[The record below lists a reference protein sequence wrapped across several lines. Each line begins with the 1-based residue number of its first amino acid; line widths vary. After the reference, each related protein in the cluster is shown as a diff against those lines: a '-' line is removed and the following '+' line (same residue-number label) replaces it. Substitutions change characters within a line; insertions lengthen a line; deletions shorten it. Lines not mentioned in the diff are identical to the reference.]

1 LEAGQAKLE
10 CRKEVERRT
19 KRILVSGV
27 EAGYMSIDYRT
38 LVEIESLGWQR
49 KAVGSGLTERQR
61 WVTGSQGKQ
70 EGMKGR
76 IHVVGGKKSKRSVV

>member
-1 LEAGQAKLE
+1 MFLCLEAGQAKLG

-27 EAGYMSIDYRT
+27 EAGHMSLDCRT
-38 LVEIESLGWQR
+38 LVGIESLGWPR
-49 KAVGSGLTERQR
+49 KAVGSSLTERRR

-70 EGMKGR
+70 
-76 IHVVGGKKSKRSVV
+76 